1 MILSQAYKF
10 LGNSV
15 GKLGTPLTKQ
25 AVVDVETKFNTLH
38 VPPTQRYGLITPQQK
53 GDLSMVAEFS
63 SAEKIGDD
71 GTAVRTGSLGQL
83 LGTQWVMAQ
92 NASSIAAGNSTY
104 ATDLTAGVAAGATS
118 LPVTSFTAEHA
129 LHLGGWL
136 TVVGDMTP
144 QKITALDAGAETLTI
159 TPGLKYACLSGADVT
174 IYIPGNINLGA
185 GYDAG
190 WLKPMVL
197 KTFSVA
203 PQTGQLVSIGPIV
216 GGAHGL
222 WTDNQYSVLQATT
235 TSLLV
240 DIPLTATRVDS
251 AVVGIGPAGN
261 YGLCMH
267 PNAIA
272 LVNRPL
278 PLPITRGAESFVANY
293 NDLSVRVVITYD
305 GVKQGHRVT
314 VDMLCGIKVLDTNLG
329 ICLLS

>member
-1 MILSQAYKF
+1 
-10 LGNSV
+10 
-15 GKLGTPLTKQ
+15 
-25 AVVDVETKFNTLH
+25 
-38 VPPTQRYGLITPQQK
+38 
-53 GDLSMVAEFS
+53 
-63 SAEKIGDD
+63 
-71 GTAVRTGSLGQL
+71 
-83 LGTQWVMAQ
+83 
-92 NASSIAAGNSTY
+92 
-104 ATDLTAGVAAGATS
+104 
-118 LPVTSFTAEHA
+118 
-129 LHLGGWL
+129 
-136 TVVGDMTP
+136 
-144 QKITALDAGAETLTI
+144 
-159 TPGLKYACLSGADVT
+159 
-174 IYIPGNINLGA
+174 
-185 GYDAG
+185 
-190 WLKPMVL
+190 LKPMVL